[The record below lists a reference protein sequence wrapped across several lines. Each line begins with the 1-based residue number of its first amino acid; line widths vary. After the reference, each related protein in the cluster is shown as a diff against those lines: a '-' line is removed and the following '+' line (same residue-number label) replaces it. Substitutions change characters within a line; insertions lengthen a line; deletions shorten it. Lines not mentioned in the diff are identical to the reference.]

1 MKNMAKT
8 SLAVALSLAAFSAS
22 SANIIA
28 DGRGNG
34 MGNTGVTSADFLLA
48 PFYNPALVAVH
59 REEDDFGL
67 LVPSVGLTA
76 KDTDETLSLIDDLQD
91 AIDKNPGS
99 VNDPEVDRLLNE
111 IKGNSPVAVTAG
123 AGLAVAFPI
132 KALSANL
139 FTRGYAEV
147 IAVPDVDTSGSTT
160 AQRVADSEI
169 HMVAFGYSE
178 FGLALAKRVNLAG
191 YDVSFGITPKYQKLM
206 TYQDSANIDDFD
218 LEDYDQSEVSETAF
232 NVDLGAVL
240 MLNNYRVGIA
250 IKDLLS
256 QEVKTFDGT
265 DTYNL
270 DTQITLSGAY
280 ALELFTATVDWD
292 VTKQERFAKLADDT
306 QFLRFGVE
314 GNAWGWAQLRAGYE
328 IDLEDTLDNSIT
340 AGIGIS
346 PGDLVSLDIAGSYAG
361 DNQFG
366 VGGNLAFT
374 F

>member
-1 MKNMAKT
+1 MKKVTKT

-59 REEDDFGL
+59 RQEDDFGL
-67 LVPSVGLTA
+67 LIPSIGLTA
-76 KDTDETLSLIDDLQD
+76 KDTDDVLTTIEDLQSASD
-91 AIDKNPGS
+91 AGDVNA
-99 VNDPEVDRLLNE
+99 VNDYLAKLDGT
-111 IKGNSPVAVTAG
+111 KPVAVTAG
-123 AGLAVAFPI
+123 VGLAVAFPVNT
-132 KALSANL
+132 LSANL

-147 IAVPDVDTSGSTT
+147 VAATDVTLNDVTQSNVEL
-160 AQRVADSEI
+160 Q
-169 HMVAFGYSE
+169 AFGYSE
-178 FGLALAKRVNLAG
+178 IGVSLAKRMSLG
-191 YDVSFGITPKYQKLM
+191 GHDVSFGITPKYQELI
-206 TYQDSANIDDFD
+206 TYQETANVDDFD
-218 LEDYDQSEVSETAF
+218 IEDYDKSEVSETAF
-232 NVDLGAVL
+232 NVDLGAVW
-240 MLNNYRVGIA
+240 MYNNFRAGIA
-250 IKDLLS
+250 IKDLLA
-256 QEVKTFDGT
+256 QEVKTLDGQ

-280 ALELFTATVDWD
+280 AMEFFTATMDWD
-292 VTKQERFAKLADDT
+292 VTSQERFANLDDDT
-306 QFLRFGVE
+306 QFLRFGLE

-328 IDLEDTLDNSIT
+328 IDLEDTLDSSMT

-346 PGDLVSLDIAGSYAG
+346 PGDVVSLDIAGSYAG

>member
-1 MKNMAKT
+1 MQNMTKT
-8 SLAVALSLAAFSAS
+8 SIAVALSLAAFSAS
-22 SANIIA
+22 SANIVA

-67 LVPSVGLTA
+67 LLPSIGVTA
-76 KDTDETLSLIDDLQD
+76 KDTDETLTQIEDLQD
-91 AIDKNPGS
+91 AIDNNQGS
-99 VNDPEVDRLLNE
+99 VNDAEVDRLLNE

-123 AGLAVAFPI
+123 AGVAVAFPI

-147 IAVPDVDTSGSTT
+147 IAVPDVDTSGNT
-160 AQRVADSEI
+160 SENVEASEV
-169 HMVAFGYSE
+169 HMAAFGYSE
-178 FGLALAKRVNLAG
+178 FGLALAKRVTLG
-191 YDVSFGITPKYQKLM
+191 GHDVSFGITPKYQKLM
-206 TYQDSANIDDFD
+206 TYQESANINDFD
-218 LEDYDQSEVSETAF
+218 IEDYDQSEVSKSAF
-232 NVDLGAVL
+232 NVDLGAVW
-240 MLNNYRVGIA
+240 MLDHYRVGIA
-250 IKDLLS
+250 IKDLLA
-256 QEVKTFDGT
+256 QEVKTFDGS

-270 DTQITLSGAY
+270 DTQVTLSGAY
-280 ALELFTATVDWD
+280 AMEFFTATVDWD
-292 VTKQERFAKLADDT
+292 VTKQERFAQLADDT

-314 GNAWGWAQLRAGYE
+314 GNAWGWGQLRAGYE
-328 IDLEDTLDNSIT
+328 MDLEDTLDDSIT

-346 PGDLVSLDIAGSYAG
+346 PGDLVSLDIAASYAG